1 MTAAAPLLQ
10 VRGLMTDITTRQG
23 VMRVVDNVDIQVGAG
38 EAVALVGESGCGKSM
53 TALSILRLAPEPPV
67 RVVGGEVRFMGT
79 DLLGLSLNDLRSV
92 RGRDIGMIFQDPM
105 TFLNPVLT
113 VEEQIAAPL
122 RHHLKLSAS
131 QRRSRVMDLLN
142 LVRIPDPARIA
153 RSYPHEL
160 SGGMRQRVLIA
171 GALACSPKLLIADEP
186 TTALDVTIQ
195 AQILEVLQQSL
206 KELGT
211 ALLLITHNMGVV
223 AGTCNRVY
231 VMYAG
236 RVIETE
242 GVDQIFANPRHPY
255 TKGLLR
261 SALRHDQPRADF
273 KIMKGSVPNLIDPPA
288 GCRFR
293 PRCEYAMEVC
303 ATTPP
308 WTTFGDQEGTACWL
322 HSR

>member
-1 MTAAAPLLQ
+1 MTSQAPLLQ
-10 VRGLMTDITTRQG
+10 VRGLCTEISTRHG
-23 VMRVVDNVDIQVGAG
+23 AFRVVDDVNIEIGAG

-53 TALSILRLAPEPPV
+53 TALSLLRLAPEPPV
-67 RVVGGEVRFMGT
+67 RVAGGEVLFQGRN
-79 DLLGLSLNDLRSV
+79 LVGLSASEMRSI

-122 RHHLKLSAS
+122 RHHLKLSAA
-131 QRRSRVMDLLN
+131 QRRARVLELLD

-195 AQILEVLQQSL
+195 SQILEVLQQSL
-206 KELGT
+206 KALGT

-236 RVIETE
+236 RVIESA
-242 GVDQIFANPRHPY
+242 GVDNIFAAPRHPY
-255 TKGLLR
+255 TRGLLR
-261 SALRHDQPRADF
+261 SALRHDQPRAEF
-273 KIMKGSVPNLIDPPA
+273 RIMKGSVPNLLDPPA

-293 PRCEYAMEVC
+293 PRCDQAMPKCEKN
-303 ATTPP
+303 PP
-308 WTTFGDQEGTACWL
+308 WTAFGEREGAACWL
-322 HSR
+322 HAP